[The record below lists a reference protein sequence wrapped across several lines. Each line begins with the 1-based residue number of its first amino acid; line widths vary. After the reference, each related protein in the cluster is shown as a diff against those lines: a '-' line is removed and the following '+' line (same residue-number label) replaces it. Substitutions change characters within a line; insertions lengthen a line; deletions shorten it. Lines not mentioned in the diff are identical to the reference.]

1 MLVDYDEQLEDV
13 DEDDIFY
20 PGQFDYENNQVLKEA
35 LKTIEQNS
43 KSSSRYSLIT
53 VIISL
58 LSLLVAIISVVIQL
72 I

>member
-43 KSSSRYSLIT
+43 KSSSRYSLVT

>member
-1 MLVDYDEQLEDV
+1 MLVDYDEQLEDI

-43 KSSSRYSLIT
+43 KSSSRYSLVT

>member
-20 PGQFDYENNQVLKEA
+20 PGQFDYENNQVLKET

-43 KSSSRYSLIT
+43 KSSSRYSLVT
-53 VIISL
+53 V
-58 LSLLVAIISVVIQL
+58 ISVVIQL

>member
-43 KSSSRYSLIT
+43 KSSSRYSLVT
-53 VIISL
+53 VIISS

>member
-1 MLVDYDEQLEDV
+1 MFNNYDLPDDV

-20 PGQFDYENNQVLKEA
+20 PGQFDYENNQVFKKVLNE
-35 LKTIEQNS
+35 IEQNS
-43 KSSSRYSLIT
+43 KSSSRYSLVT

-72 I
+72 L